1 MQFPVVNA
9 TIKLSPIKKEK
20 NKKTGSLF
28 VVKEVKSANQRS
40 QPAASAG
47 SKVVEVSVPREALTS
62 RSRNEQQCFSPTV
75 PLIEVNINKAG
86 FQVGVYSEFF

>member
-1 MQFPVVNA
+1 MNA

-28 VVKEVKSANQRS
+28 VVKEVVSANQRPK
-40 QPAASAG
+40 PAAVG
-47 SKVVEVSVPREALTS
+47 SRVVEVSVPREALKS
-62 RSRNEQQCFSPTV
+62 RARNEQQCFSPSV

-86 FQVGVYSEFF
+86 FQVRN